1 MFQLQKVIIE
11 NIISNGNLKLQDE
24 DMLLNFLIDLYEK
37 DVTYGP
43 LFEYVSEESLQKFID
58 VFDIEFMTNGIWK
71 SICERIL
78 PTNKAGTSS
87 FTIEGRRYTDDMKE
101 FKHSTKP
108 EVTTTGTGFTFRT
121 STSRTNTTSATGTTT
136 TTTANPET
144 TGFILR
150 AATTNTTSAGTASF
164 LFPTTTTTAAAAS
177 TTSASASAAIEGSQN
192 MSSTST
198 TSYATRGFS
207 FPITSDSI
215 KPHPSKNQAPP
226 AATTE
231 AECTKEAKQ
240 TTQRNSLRKLT
251 TPAENKRPDSET
263 DEFYRTVPKQEEQEA
278 TKMQPFGFSGF
289 SLSAKSSTASAKK
302 HFGCL
307 RDLAKAQIAEGQPE
321 KSAATSSPSQHQSE
335 SPEVDADWN
344 IPQKGKGNN
353 PEASGKSNWNQS
365 NWSQNANTNFSRES
379 EQHLPFSSNN
389 FDPSKFKFS
398 SDTKPNPWGGKE
410 PK

>member
-1 MFQLQKVIIE
+1 MDALYNIDKDKMFQLQKVIIE

-24 DMLLNFLIDLYEK
+24 DMLLNFLIGLYEK

-101 FKHSTKP
+101 FKHSTTTKP

-150 AATTNTTSAGTASF
+150 AAATNTTSTGTTGF
-164 LFPTTTTTAAAAS
+164 LFPTTTTTAS

-231 AECTKEAKQ
+231 
-240 TTQRNSLRKLT
+240 RS
-251 TPAENKRPDSET
+251 
-263 DEFYRTVPKQEEQEA
+263 
-278 TKMQPFGFSGF
+278 
-289 SLSAKSSTASAKK
+289 
-302 HFGCL
+302 
-307 RDLAKAQIAEGQPE
+307 
-321 KSAATSSPSQHQSE
+321 
-335 SPEVDADWN
+335 
-344 IPQKGKGNN
+344 
-353 PEASGKSNWNQS
+353 
-365 NWSQNANTNFSRES
+365 
-379 EQHLPFSSNN
+379 
-389 FDPSKFKFS
+389 
-398 SDTKPNPWGGKE
+398 
-410 PK
+410 